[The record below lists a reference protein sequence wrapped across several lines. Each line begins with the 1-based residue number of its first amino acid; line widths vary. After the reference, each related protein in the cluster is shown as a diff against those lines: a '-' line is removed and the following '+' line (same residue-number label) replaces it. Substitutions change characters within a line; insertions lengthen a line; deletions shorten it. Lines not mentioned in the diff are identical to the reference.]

1 MLGAHAVGENAVEV
15 IQAVTTA
22 MAAGIDV
29 ATLAR
34 VEFAYPT
41 YSAVIGVAARQ
52 LLAQPASQ

>member
-1 MLGAHAVGENAVEV
+1 MLLGAHAAGEAAVEI

-22 MAAGIDV
+22 MAAEADP

-41 YSAVIGVAARQ
+41 YSALIGAAATE
-52 LLAQPASQ
+52 LLRG